1 MSVIKVIR
9 PVKLRCFFFTLECIS
24 SSNIHVHVG
33 IPCRYS
39 LLINHLSTVSDLT
52 NQTMIPESGIMDGR
66 HQNRSVCRAPT
77 IFSNSGHAQL
87 ASLIYFLFH
96 FAPLGSLFTGWQ
108 LIFVDITFLFTC
120 HATNLNCERSSVNF
134 FKTSSICF
142 ASSLVGVIIMA
153 PTWWSWKRERLDT
166 KKIHNPSL
174 FFRQEHC
181 PALPALQAPSPK
193 FIYWWW
199 V

>member
-1 MSVIKVIR
+1 MSVR
-9 PVKLRCFFFTLECIS
+9 PVKVRCFFFLHLNASAPVTFMCMLVSCAGIHCSSITCQQWVIWPIRPWYQNLVSWMGGIKTGQSTGPLPFFLTQAMLNSLRSSIFFFTLLYLGACS
-24 SSNIHVHVG
+24 QANSFF
-33 IPCRYS
+33 
-39 LLINHLSTVSDLT
+39 LI
-52 NQTMIPESGIMDGR
+52 
-66 HQNRSVCRAPT
+66 
-77 IFSNSGHAQL
+77 
-87 ASLIYFLFH
+87 
-96 FAPLGSLFTGWQ
+96 
-108 LIFVDITFLFTC
+108 DINFLFTC

-153 PTWWSWKRERLDT
+153 PTWWRWKRERLDT
-166 KKIHNPSL
+166 KKIHNPAL
-174 FFRQEHC
+174 FFRQVHC